1 MGIDVLFTNAPLT
14 LSKAAPAA
22 PAILIAMLEKYGY
35 TGHFYDFNIE
45 VNDDPKV
52 NDFAIKNCIDDFD
65 YIDNILKTHATRMLE
80 FNPTYIGISIFT
92 YQCLNFA
99 RALCVYIRTMAP
111 QVKIILGGQGLGV
124 GGISGDSIGSE
135 LEKLNLCDYW
145 VRSEGEYPII
155 DILKGT
161 YKNTDE
167 WVQAEDLDEFPYPN
181 YDSYN
186 WEKYE
191 KRIPIT
197 GSRGCVRRCTFCDI
211 HTHWKKFVWRDGNSI
226 VDEMKHQS
234 KKCGF
239 TEFHFTDSLVNGS
252 MKSYTD
258 FVTSLSKHNN
268 LSKEKITW
276 SGQFIFRPQRQ
287 MSEDIWKLTA
297 ESGSNRLSVGIE
309 SLSESIRDHMRK
321 KFSNDDIKYNLKIMK
336 KYGLKCSFL
345 MIFGYITETDE
356 TIQESMDMFTELS
369 EYANNTIVRISTGTT
384 LGILPGTPLE
394 EMAESEGVILGKTE
408 NSWYGP
414 STFDQRVKWNIK
426 INDHCKSLGYNISE
440 DDEQTT
446 ALLVDLN

>member
-1 MGIDVLFTNAPLT
+1 MGIDVLFTSVPLT
-14 LSKAAPAA
+14 LSKTAPAA

-52 NDFAIKNCIDDFD
+52 NDFAIKNSIDDFD

-80 FNPTYIGISIFT
+80 VNPTYIGISIFT

-181 YDSYN
+181 YDSYD
-186 WEKYE
+186 WSKYR
-191 KRIPIT
+191 KLIPIT

-211 HTHWKKFVWRDGNSI
+211 HTHWKKFVWRDGI
-226 VDEMKHQS
+226 KIAEEMSYQS
-234 KKCGF
+234 KKYNIRNF
-239 TEFHFTDSLVNGS
+239 DFTDSLVNGS
-252 MKSYTD
+252 MKSYIS
-258 FVTSLSKHNN
+258 FVNSLSEFN
-268 LSKEKITW
+268 STRKEKILW

-287 MSEDIWKLTA
+287 MSEDVWKLTA
-297 ESGSNRLSVGIE
+297 ESGCNNLYVGIE
-309 SLSESIRDHMRK
+309 SLSESVRNHMRK
-321 KFSNDDIKYNLKIMK
+321 KFSNDDIRYSLKLMK
-336 KYGLKCSFL
+336 KYGINCTFL
-345 MIFGYITETDE
+345 MIIGYITDTNE
-356 TIQESMDMFTELS
+356 TIQETLDAFTEFS
-369 EYANNTIVRISTGTT
+369 PYANNTIKNVSMGTT

-394 EMAESEGVILGKTE
+394 EMANEEGVTLGNIE
-408 NSWYGP
+408 NAWSGP
-414 STFDQRVKWNIK
+414 STLEQRIEWHSKVAN
-426 INDHCKSLGYNISE
+426 HCKSLGYKVKNE
-440 DDEQTT
+440 DEQSNLISVTG
-446 ALLVDLN
+446 L